1 MSEFKFSLDALSPG
15 AVREVFT
22 IKAPPGMTFDQA
34 KAIFDKQASTG
45 SLTGLKVGDALSSA
59 TQAAQGLSSAAAS
72 LSQAA
77 SGIGGTAAGA
87 LQGALKNIPGGIA
100 GAASGI
106 ANRLTGSLGAPGIL
120 QAASALPSSIAGAV
134 NSGISVAKQT
144 LSGIQGAAVGA
155 LAPTAPIGI
164 PDFAKQ
170 VPALGAISNLS
181 VSEVT
186 ASLAS
191 ASRSIGQVTN
201 QISNSVGV
209 GKFGFDGSQ
218 LEAAGVLKPG
228 TVSQFLS
235 SGTNTLS
242 SVLKSPTVFTGKA
255 GIASIKDLL
264 GSLPKQETIQQELM
278 SNGLTGLKA
287 LGVPTDKLNAG
298 ALAGTALNA
307 AKSIT
312 NTMDWAQGKALPTD
326 VKTALN
332 DTARNA
338 NFAVDFSGSKVD
350 DAMKQLAPGE
360 PAFDTVNRATLNA
373 AASRVTGNPKIPSV
387 DYNNSPKV
395 DIIKFGEAVNAETR
409 KYPGFLTLGTQINKA
424 ANDNNIPSIIEK
436 LEQLI
441 GDLNASDGALL
452 SLLREAKLIKTQL
465 GITPPQLAEI
475 ERTRANLAK
484 AIAIFEKAVQGYRDI
499 LAQLST

>member
-1 MSEFKFSLDALSPG
+1 MSEFKFSLDA
-15 AVREVFT
+15 AKEVFT
-22 IKAPPGMTFDQA
+22 VKAPPGMTFDQA

-72 LSQAA
+72 LSQTA
-77 SGIGGTAAGA
+77 SGIGGTVSGA
-87 LQGALKNIPGGIA
+87 LQGALKNIPSGAIGRTIGDAVTGA
-100 GAASGI
+100 GSG
-106 ANRLTGSLGAPGIL
+106 ANGIL

-144 LSGIQGAAVGA
+144 LGGIQSAAAGA
-155 LAPTAPIGI
+155 LAPTAAIGI

-170 VPALGAISNLS
+170 VPALGGISNLS

-191 ASRSIGQVTN
+191 ASRSIGQVAN
-201 QISNSVGV
+201 QVSNSIGV

-235 SGTNTLS
+235 SGTNTLT

-255 GIASIKDLL
+255 GITSLKDLL

-278 SNGLTGLKA
+278 SNGLTGVQA
-287 LGVPTDKLNAG
+287 LGIPTDKLSVG

-307 AKSIT
+307 AKSIP
-312 NTMDWAQGKALPTD
+312 NTMDWAQGKALASD

-332 DTARNA
+332 ETARNA
-338 NFAVDFSGSKVD
+338 SFAVDFAETKVD

-360 PAFDTVNRATLNA
+360 PVFDTVNRVTLNA
-373 AASRVTGNPKIPSV
+373 AAIRVIGNPKIPPV
-387 DYNNSPKV
+387 EYNNTPPTVTTSELVTEFGIIV
-395 DIIKFGEAVNAETR
+395 DQANAIL
-409 KYPGFLTLGTQINKA
+409 GLAMDTLNKSDAKRARLSSYSKDIADLELYIN
-424 ANDNNIPSIIEK
+424 DI
-436 LEQLI
+436 
-441 GDLNASDGALL
+441 NAIDGRLQG
-452 SLLREAKLIKTQL
+452 LLRQ
-465 GITPPQLAEI
+465 
-475 ERTRANLAK
+475 ANLANDSGLVAK
-484 AIAIFEKAVQGYRDI
+484 IEKGQRRGAEAIKVIESSIDELRQFLV
-499 LAQLST
+499 

>member
-1 MSEFKFSLDALSPG
+1 MSEFKFSLDAAG
-15 AVREVFT
+15 EVFT
-22 IKAPPGMTFDQA
+22 VKAPPGMTFDQA

-45 SLTGLKVGDALSSA
+45 SLTGLKVGDALSAA
-59 TQAAQGLSSAAAS
+59 TQATQGLSSAAAS

-77 SGIGGTAAGA
+77 SGIGGTVSGA

-106 ANRLTGSLGAPGIL
+106 ANRLTGGLGAPGIL

-144 LSGIQGAAVGA
+144 LSGIQSAAAGA
-155 LAPTAPIGI
+155 LAPTAAIGI

-170 VPALGAISNLS
+170 IPALGAISNLS

-186 ASLAS
+186 ASLAT
-191 ASRSIGQVTN
+191 ASRSIGQVAS
-201 QISNSVGV
+201 QVSNSIGV

-235 SGTNTLS
+235 SGTNTLT

-255 GIASIKDLL
+255 GITSLKDLL

-278 SNGLTGLKA
+278 SNGLTGVQA
-287 LGVPTDKLNAG
+287 LGIPTDKLSVG

-307 AKSIT
+307 AKSIP
-312 NTMDWAQGKALPTD
+312 NTMDWAQGKALASD

-332 DTARNA
+332 ETARNA
-338 NFAVDFSGSKVD
+338 SFAVDFAETKVD
-350 DAMKQLAPGE
+350 DAMKQLALGE
-360 PAFDTVNRATLNA
+360 PVFDTVNRVTLNA
-373 AASRVTGNPKIPSV
+373 AAIRVIGNPKIPPVEYNNTPPKVTTSELGIEFGIAVEQTNAILDQSV
-387 DYNNSPKV
+387 ITLSKSDAKRARLNSYGKDIADLESYINDYNAV
-395 DIIKFGEAVNAETR
+395 DGRLQGLLRQAK
-409 KYPGFLTLGTQINKA
+409 L
-424 ANDNNIPSIIEK
+424 ANDSALVAKIEK
-436 LEQLI
+436 EQRRI
-441 GDLNASDGALL
+441 AESIKVTESAIDV
-452 SLLREAKLIKTQL
+452 LRQ
-465 GITPPQLAEI
+465 
-475 ERTRANLAK
+475 NLA
-484 AIAIFEKAVQGYRDI
+484 
-499 LAQLST
+499 

>member
-1 MSEFKFSLDALSPG
+1 MSEFKFSLDAAG
-15 AVREVFT
+15 EVFT
-22 IKAPPGMTFDQA
+22 VKAPPGMTFDQA

-45 SLTGLKVGDALSSA
+45 SLTGLKVGDALSA
-59 TQAAQGLSSAAAS
+59 VTQATQGLSSAAAS

-77 SGIGGTAAGA
+77 SGIGGTVPGA
-87 LQGALKNIPGGIA
+87 LQGALKNIPGGVA

-106 ANRLTGSLGAPGIL
+106 ANRLTGGLGAPGIL

-144 LSGIQGAAVGA
+144 LGSIQSAAAGA
-155 LAPTAPIGI
+155 LAPTAAIGI

-170 VPALGAISNLS
+170 VPALGGISNLS

-191 ASRSIGQVTN
+191 ASRSIGQVAN
-201 QISNSVGV
+201 QVSNSIGV

-235 SGTNTLS
+235 SGTNTLT

-255 GIASIKDLL
+255 GITSLKDLL

-278 SNGLTGLKA
+278 SNGLTGVQA
-287 LGVPTDKLNAG
+287 LGIPTDKLSVG

-307 AKSIT
+307 AKSIP
-312 NTMDWAQGKALPTD
+312 NTMDWAQGKALASD

-332 DTARNA
+332 ETARNA
-338 NFAVDFSGSKVD
+338 SFAVDFAETKVD
-350 DAMKQLAPGE
+350 DAMKQLALGE
-360 PAFDTVNRATLNA
+360 PVFDTVNRVTLNA
-373 AASRVTGNPKIPSV
+373 AAIRVIGNPKIPPVEYNNTPPKVTTSELGIEFGIAVEQTNAILDQSV
-387 DYNNSPKV
+387 ITLSKSDAKRARLNSYGKDIADLESYINDYNAV
-395 DIIKFGEAVNAETR
+395 DGRLQGLLRQAK
-409 KYPGFLTLGTQINKA
+409 L
-424 ANDNNIPSIIEK
+424 ANDSALVAKIEK
-436 LEQLI
+436 NNDELQ
-441 GDLNASDGALL
+441 NQS
-452 SLLREAKLIKTQL
+452 K
-465 GITPPQLAEI
+465 
-475 ERTRANLAK
+475 
-484 AIAIFEKAVQGYRDI
+484 
-499 LAQLST
+499 

>member
-1 MSEFKFSLDALSPG
+1 MSEFKFSLDAAG
-15 AVREVFT
+15 EVFT
-22 IKAPPGMTFDQA
+22 VKAPPGMTFDQA

-45 SLTGLKVGDALSSA
+45 SLTGLKVGDALSA
-59 TQAAQGLSSAAAS
+59 VTQATQGLSSAAAS

-77 SGIGGTAAGA
+77 SGIGGTVSGV
-87 LQGALKNIPGGIA
+87 LQGALKNIPGGVA

-106 ANRLTGSLGAPGIL
+106 ANRLTGGLGAPGIL

-144 LSGIQGAAVGA
+144 LGSIQSAAAGA
-155 LAPTAPIGI
+155 LAPTAAIGI

-170 VPALGAISNLS
+170 VPALGGISNLS

-191 ASRSIGQVTN
+191 ASRSIGQVAN
-201 QISNSVGV
+201 QVSNSIGV

-235 SGTNTLS
+235 SGTNTLT

-255 GIASIKDLL
+255 GITSLKDLL

-278 SNGLTGLKA
+278 SNGLTGVQA
-287 LGVPTDKLNAG
+287 LGIPTDKLSVG

-307 AKSIT
+307 AKSIP
-312 NTMDWAQGKALPTD
+312 NTMDWAQGKALASD

-332 DTARNA
+332 ETARNA
-338 NFAVDFSGSKVD
+338 SFAVDFAETKVD
-350 DAMKQLAPGE
+350 DAMKQLALGE
-360 PAFDTVNRATLNA
+360 PVFDTVNRVTLNA
-373 AASRVTGNPKIPSV
+373 AAIRVIGNPKIPPVEYNNTPPKVTTSELGIEFGIAVEQTNAILDQSV
-387 DYNNSPKV
+387 ITLSKSDAKRARLNSYGKDIADLESYINDYNAV
-395 DIIKFGEAVNAETR
+395 DGRLQGLLRQAK
-409 KYPGFLTLGTQINKA
+409 L
-424 ANDNNIPSIIEK
+424 ANDSALVAKIEK
-436 LEQLI
+436 EQRRI
-441 GDLNASDGALL
+441 AESIKVTESAIDV
-452 SLLREAKLIKTQL
+452 LRQ
-465 GITPPQLAEI
+465 
-475 ERTRANLAK
+475 NLA
-484 AIAIFEKAVQGYRDI
+484 
-499 LAQLST
+499 

>member
-1 MSEFKFSLDALSPG
+1 MSEFKFSLDAAG
-15 AVREVFT
+15 EVFT
-22 IKAPPGMTFDQA
+22 VKAPPGMTFDQA

-45 SLTGLKVGDALSSA
+45 SLTGLKVGDALSAA
-59 TQAAQGLSSAAAS
+59 TQATQGLSSAAAS

-77 SGIGGTAAGA
+77 SGIGGTVSGA

-106 ANRLTGSLGAPGIL
+106 ANRLTGGLGAPGIL

-144 LSGIQGAAVGA
+144 LGGIQSAAAGA
-155 LAPTAPIGI
+155 LAPTAAIGI

-170 VPALGAISNLS
+170 IPALGAISNLS

-186 ASLAS
+186 ASLAT
-191 ASRSIGQVTN
+191 ASRSIGQVAS
-201 QISNSVGV
+201 QVSNSIGV

-235 SGTNTLS
+235 SGTNTLT

-255 GIASIKDLL
+255 GITSLKDLL

-278 SNGLTGLKA
+278 SNGLTGVQA
-287 LGVPTDKLNAG
+287 LGIPTDKLSVG

-307 AKSIT
+307 AKSIP
-312 NTMDWAQGKALPTD
+312 NTMDWAQGKALASD

-332 DTARNA
+332 ETARNA
-338 NFAVDFSGSKVD
+338 SFAVDFAETKVD
-350 DAMKQLAPGE
+350 DAMKQLALGE
-360 PAFDTVNRATLNA
+360 PVFDTVNRVTLNA
-373 AASRVTGNPKIPSV
+373 AAIRVIGNPKIPPV
-387 DYNNSPKV
+387 DYNNTPPKV
-395 DIIKFGEAVNAETR
+395 TTSELGIEFGIAAEQTNTILDQASVTMSKSDAKRARLNSYGKDIADLESYINDFNAVDGRLQGLLRQA
-409 KYPGFLTLGTQINKA
+409 KL
-424 ANDNNIPSIIEK
+424 ANDSALVAKIEK
-436 LEQLI
+436 EQRRIAEAIKLTESAI
-441 GDLNASDGALL
+441 EV
-452 SLLREAKLIKTQL
+452 LRQ
-465 GITPPQLAEI
+465 
-475 ERTRANLAK
+475 NLA
-484 AIAIFEKAVQGYRDI
+484 
-499 LAQLST
+499 

>member
-1 MSEFKFSLDALSPG
+1 MSEFKFSLDALSSG
-15 AVREVFT
+15 AVGEVFT

-59 TQAAQGLSSAAAS
+59 TQATQGLSAAAAS

-87 LQGALKNIPGGIA
+87 LQGALKNIPGSAIGRTI
-100 GAASGI
+100 GDVITGTGLDAS
-106 ANRLTGSLGAPGIL
+106 GIL

-144 LSGIQGAAVGA
+144 LGSIQNAAAGA
-155 LAPTAPIGI
+155 LAPTAAIGI

-170 VPALGAISNLS
+170 MPALGAISNLS
-181 VSEVT
+181 VSDVT

-191 ASRSIGQVTN
+191 ASRSIGQVAN
-201 QISNSVGV
+201 QVSNSIGV

-218 LEAAGVLKPG
+218 LEAAGVIKPG

-235 SGTNTLS
+235 SGANTLT

-255 GIASIKDLL
+255 GITSLKDLL

-278 SNGLTGLKA
+278 SNGLAGVQA
-287 LGVPTDKLNAG
+287 LGIPTDKLSIG

-312 NTMDWAQGKALPTD
+312 NTMDWAQGKALASD

-332 DTARNA
+332 ETARNA
-338 NFAVDFSGSKVD
+338 SFAVDFAETKVD
-350 DAMKQLAPGE
+350 DAMKQLVPGE
-360 PAFDTVNRATLNA
+360 PVFDTVNRVTLNA
-373 AASRVTGNPKIPSV
+373 AAIRVIGNPKIPPVEYNNTPPKITTSELGIEFGIAV
-387 DYNNSPKV
+387 EQTNAILDQSTITLSKSDAKRARLNSYGKDIADLESYINDYNAV
-395 DIIKFGEAVNAETR
+395 DGRLQGLLRQAK
-409 KYPGFLTLGTQINKA
+409 L
-424 ANDNNIPSIIEK
+424 ANDSALVAKIEK
-436 LEQLI
+436 EQRRI
-441 GDLNASDGALL
+441 AEAIKVTESAIDV
-452 SLLREAKLIKTQL
+452 LRQ
-465 GITPPQLAEI
+465 
-475 ERTRANLAK
+475 NLA
-484 AIAIFEKAVQGYRDI
+484 
-499 LAQLST
+499 

>member
-1 MSEFKFSLDALSPG
+1 MSEFKFSLDAAG
-15 AVREVFT
+15 EVFT
-22 IKAPPGMTFDQA
+22 VKAPPGMTFDQA

-45 SLTGLKVGDALSSA
+45 SLTGLKVGEALSAA
-59 TQAAQGLSSAAAS
+59 TQATQGLSSAAAS

-77 SGIGGTAAGA
+77 SGIGGTVSGA

-106 ANRLTGSLGAPGIL
+106 ANRLTGGLGAPGIL

-144 LSGIQGAAVGA
+144 LGGIQSAAAGA
-155 LAPTAPIGI
+155 LAPTAAIGI

-170 VPALGAISNLS
+170 IPALGAISNLS

-186 ASLAS
+186 ASLAT
-191 ASRSIGQVTN
+191 ASRSIGQVAN
-201 QISNSVGV
+201 QVSNSIGV

-235 SGTNTLS
+235 SGTNTLT

-255 GIASIKDLL
+255 GITSLKDLL

-278 SNGLTGLKA
+278 SNGLTGVQA
-287 LGVPTDKLNAG
+287 LGIPTDKLSVG

-307 AKSIT
+307 AKSIP
-312 NTMDWAQGKALPTD
+312 NTMDWAQGKALASD

-332 DTARNA
+332 ETARNA
-338 NFAVDFSGSKVD
+338 SFAVDFAETKVD
-350 DAMKQLAPGE
+350 DAMKQLALGE
-360 PAFDTVNRATLNA
+360 PVFDTVNRVTLNA
-373 AASRVTGNPKIPSV
+373 AAIRVIGNPKIPPVEYNNTPPKVTTSELGIEFGIAVEQTNAILDQSV
-387 DYNNSPKV
+387 ITLSKSDAKRARLNSYGKDIADLESYINDYNAV
-395 DIIKFGEAVNAETR
+395 DGRLQGLLRQAK
-409 KYPGFLTLGTQINKA
+409 L
-424 ANDNNIPSIIEK
+424 ANDSALVAKIEK
-436 LEQLI
+436 EQRRI
-441 GDLNASDGALL
+441 AESIKVTESAIDV
-452 SLLREAKLIKTQL
+452 LRQ
-465 GITPPQLAEI
+465 
-475 ERTRANLAK
+475 NLA
-484 AIAIFEKAVQGYRDI
+484 
-499 LAQLST
+499 

>member
-1 MSEFKFSLDALSPG
+1 MSEFKFSLDALSSG
-15 AVREVFT
+15 AVGEVFT

-59 TQAAQGLSSAAAS
+59 TQAAQGLSAAAAS

-77 SGIGGTAAGA
+77 SGIGGTVSGA
-87 LQGALKNIPGGIA
+87 LQGALKNIPGSAIGRTIGDVITGA
-100 GAASGI
+100 GGRDAG
-106 ANRLTGSLGAPGIL
+106 GIL

-144 LSGIQGAAVGA
+144 LGSIQSAAAGA
-155 LAPTAPIGI
+155 LAPTAAIGI

-170 VPALGAISNLS
+170 MPALGAISNLS
-181 VSEVT
+181 VSDVT

-191 ASRSIGQVTN
+191 ASRSIGQVAN
-201 QISNSVGV
+201 QVSNSIGV

-218 LEAAGVLKPG
+218 LEAAGVIKPG

-235 SGTNTLS
+235 SGTNTLT

-255 GIASIKDLL
+255 GITSLKDLL

-278 SNGLTGLKA
+278 SNGLTGVQA
-287 LGVPTDKLNAG
+287 LGIPTDKLSIG

-312 NTMDWAQGKALPTD
+312 NTMDWAQGKALASD

-332 DTARNA
+332 ETARNA
-338 NFAVDFSGSKVD
+338 SFAVDFAETKVD
-350 DAMKQLAPGE
+350 DAMKQLVPGE
-360 PAFDTVNRATLNA
+360 PVFDTVNRVTLNA
-373 AASRVTGNPKIPSV
+373 AAIRVIGNPKIPPVEYNNTPPKITTSELGIEFGIAV
-387 DYNNSPKV
+387 EQTNAILDQSTITLSKSDAKRARLNSYGKDIADLESYINDYNAV
-395 DIIKFGEAVNAETR
+395 DGRLQGLLRQAK
-409 KYPGFLTLGTQINKA
+409 L
-424 ANDNNIPSIIEK
+424 ANDSALVAKIEK
-436 LEQLI
+436 EQRRI
-441 GDLNASDGALL
+441 AEAIKVTESAIDV
-452 SLLREAKLIKTQL
+452 LRQ
-465 GITPPQLAEI
+465 
-475 ERTRANLAK
+475 NLA
-484 AIAIFEKAVQGYRDI
+484 
-499 LAQLST
+499 

>member
-1 MSEFKFSLDALSPG
+1 MSEFKFSLDAAG
-15 AVREVFT
+15 EEFT
-22 IKAPPGMTFDQA
+22 VKAPPGMTFDQA

-45 SLTGLKVGDALSSA
+45 SLTGLKVGDALSAA
-59 TQAAQGLSSAAAS
+59 TQATQGLSSAAAS

-77 SGIGGTAAGA
+77 SGIGGTVSGA

-106 ANRLTGSLGAPGIL
+106 ANRLTGGLGAPGIL

-144 LSGIQGAAVGA
+144 LGGIQSAAAGA
-155 LAPTAPIGI
+155 LAPTAAIGI

-170 VPALGAISNLS
+170 IPALGAISNLS

-191 ASRSIGQVTN
+191 ASRSIGQVAS
-201 QISNSVGV
+201 QVSNSIGV

-235 SGTNTLS
+235 SGTNTLT

-255 GIASIKDLL
+255 GITSLKDLL

-278 SNGLTGLKA
+278 SNGLTGVQA
-287 LGVPTDKLNAG
+287 LGIPTDKLSVG

-307 AKSIT
+307 AKSIP
-312 NTMDWAQGKALPTD
+312 NTMDWAQGKALASD

-332 DTARNA
+332 ETARNA
-338 NFAVDFSGSKVD
+338 SFAVDFAETKVD
-350 DAMKQLAPGE
+350 DAMKQLALGE
-360 PAFDTVNRATLNA
+360 PVFDTVNRVTLNA
-373 AASRVTGNPKIPSV
+373 AAIRVIGNPKIPPV
-387 DYNNSPKV
+387 EYNNTPPKV
-395 DIIKFGEAVNAETR
+395 TTSELGIEFGIAVEQTNAILDQSVITLSKSDAKRARLNSYGKDIADLESYINDFNAVDGRLQGLLRQA
-409 KYPGFLTLGTQINKA
+409 KL
-424 ANDNNIPSIIEK
+424 ANDSALVAKIEK
-436 LEQLI
+436 EQRRIAEAIKLTESAI
-441 GDLNASDGALL
+441 EV
-452 SLLREAKLIKTQL
+452 LRQ
-465 GITPPQLAEI
+465 
-475 ERTRANLAK
+475 NLA
-484 AIAIFEKAVQGYRDI
+484 
-499 LAQLST
+499 

>member
-1 MSEFKFSLDALSPG
+1 MSEFKFSLDA
-15 AVREVFT
+15 AKEVFT
-22 IKAPPGMTFDQA
+22 VKAPPGMTFDQA

-45 SLTGLKVGDALSSA
+45 SLTGLKIGDALSSA

-87 LQGALKNIPGGIA
+87 LQGALKNIPGGVA

-106 ANRLTGSLGAPGIL
+106 VNRLTGGAGGAAGIL

-144 LSGIQGAAVGA
+144 LGGIQSAAAGA
-155 LAPTAPIGI
+155 LAPTAAIGI

-181 VSEVT
+181 VSQVT
-186 ASLAS
+186 ASLAT
-191 ASRSIGQVTN
+191 ASRSIGQVAS
-201 QISNSVGV
+201 QVSNSIGV

-235 SGTNTLS
+235 SGANTLT

-255 GIASIKDLL
+255 GITSLKDLL

-278 SNGLTGLKA
+278 SNGLTGVQA
-287 LGVPTDKLNAG
+287 LGIPTDKLSVG

-307 AKSIT
+307 AKSIP
-312 NTMDWAQGKALPTD
+312 NTMDWAQGKALASD

-332 DTARNA
+332 ETARNA
-338 NFAVDFSGSKVD
+338 SFAVDFAETKVD

-360 PAFDTVNRATLNA
+360 PVFDTVNRVTLNA
-373 AASRVTGNPKIPSV
+373 AAIRVIGNPKIPPV
-387 DYNNSPKV
+387 EYNNTPPTVTTSELGIEFGIAAEQTNTILDQASVTMSKSDAKRARLNSYGKDIADLESYINDFNAV
-395 DIIKFGEAVNAETR
+395 DGRLQGLLRQAK
-409 KYPGFLTLGTQINKA
+409 L
-424 ANDNNIPSIIEK
+424 ANDSALVAKIEK
-436 LEQLI
+436 EQRRIAEAIKLTESAI
-441 GDLNASDGALL
+441 EV
-452 SLLREAKLIKTQL
+452 LRQ
-465 GITPPQLAEI
+465 
-475 ERTRANLAK
+475 NLA
-484 AIAIFEKAVQGYRDI
+484 
-499 LAQLST
+499 

>member
-1 MSEFKFSLDALSPG
+1 MSEFKFSLDAAG
-15 AVREVFT
+15 EVFT
-22 IKAPPGMTFDQA
+22 VKAPPGMTFDQA

-45 SLTGLKVGDALSSA
+45 SLTGLKVGDALSAA
-59 TQAAQGLSSAAAS
+59 TQATQGLSSAAAS

-77 SGIGGTAAGA
+77 SGIGGTVSGA

-106 ANRLTGSLGAPGIL
+106 ANRLTGGLGAPGIL

-144 LSGIQGAAVGA
+144 LGGIQSAAAGA
-155 LAPTAPIGI
+155 LAPTAAIGI

-170 VPALGAISNLS
+170 IPALGAISNLS

-186 ASLAS
+186 ASLAT
-191 ASRSIGQVTN
+191 ASRSIGQVAS
-201 QISNSVGV
+201 QVSNSIGV

-235 SGTNTLS
+235 SGTNTLT

-255 GIASIKDLL
+255 GITSLKDLL

-278 SNGLTGLKA
+278 SNGLTGVQA
-287 LGVPTDKLNAG
+287 LGIPTDKLSVG

-307 AKSIT
+307 AKSIP
-312 NTMDWAQGKALPTD
+312 NTMDWAQGKALASD

-332 DTARNA
+332 ETARNA
-338 NFAVDFSGSKVD
+338 SFAVDFAETKVD
-350 DAMKQLAPGE
+350 DAMKQLALGE
-360 PAFDTVNRATLNA
+360 PVFDTVNRVTLNA
-373 AASRVTGNPKIPSV
+373 AAIRVIGNPKIPPVEYNNTPPKVTTSELGIEFGIAVEQTNAILDQSV
-387 DYNNSPKV
+387 ITLSKSDAKRARLNSYGKDIADLESYINDYNAV
-395 DIIKFGEAVNAETR
+395 DGRLQGLLRQAK
-409 KYPGFLTLGTQINKA
+409 L
-424 ANDNNIPSIIEK
+424 ANDSALVAKIEK
-436 LEQLI
+436 EQRRI
-441 GDLNASDGALL
+441 AESIKVTESAIDV
-452 SLLREAKLIKTQL
+452 LRQ
-465 GITPPQLAEI
+465 
-475 ERTRANLAK
+475 NLA
-484 AIAIFEKAVQGYRDI
+484 
-499 LAQLST
+499 

>member
-1 MSEFKFSLDALSPG
+1 MSEFKFSLDA
-15 AVREVFT
+15 AKEVFT
-22 IKAPPGMTFDQA
+22 VKAPPGMTFDQA

-45 SLTGLKVGDALSSA
+45 RLTGLKIGDALSSA

-72 LSQAA
+72 
-77 SGIGGTAAGA
+77 
-87 LQGALKNIPGGIA
+87 ALKNIPGGVA

-106 ANRLTGSLGAPGIL
+106 VNRLTGGAGGAAGIL

-144 LSGIQGAAVGA
+144 LGGIQSAAAGA
-155 LAPTAPIGI
+155 LAPTAAIGI

-181 VSEVT
+181 VSQVT
-186 ASLAS
+186 ASLAT
-191 ASRSIGQVTN
+191 ASRSIGQVAS
-201 QISNSVGV
+201 QVSNSIGV

-235 SGTNTLS
+235 SGANTLT

-255 GIASIKDLL
+255 GITSLKDLL

-278 SNGLTGLKA
+278 SNGLTGVQA
-287 LGVPTDKLNAG
+287 LGIPTDKLSVG

-307 AKSIT
+307 AKSIP
-312 NTMDWAQGKALPTD
+312 NTMDWAQGKALASD

-332 DTARNA
+332 ETARNA
-338 NFAVDFSGSKVD
+338 SFAVDFAETKVD

-360 PAFDTVNRATLNA
+360 PVFDTVNRVTLNA
-373 AASRVTGNPKIPSV
+373 AAIRVIGNPKIPPV
-387 DYNNSPKV
+387 EYNNTPPTVTTSELGIEFGIAAEQTNTILDQASVTMSKSDAKRARLNSYGKDIADLESYINDFNAV
-395 DIIKFGEAVNAETR
+395 DGRLQGLLRQAK
-409 KYPGFLTLGTQINKA
+409 L
-424 ANDNNIPSIIEK
+424 ANDSALVAKIEK
-436 LEQLI
+436 EQRRIAEAIKLTESAI
-441 GDLNASDGALL
+441 EV
-452 SLLREAKLIKTQL
+452 LRQ
-465 GITPPQLAEI
+465 
-475 ERTRANLAK
+475 NLA
-484 AIAIFEKAVQGYRDI
+484 
-499 LAQLST
+499 

>member
-1 MSEFKFSLDALSPG
+1 MSEFKFSLDA
-15 AVREVFT
+15 AKEVFT
-22 IKAPPGMTFDQA
+22 VKAPPGMTFDQA

-72 LSQAA
+72 LSQTA
-77 SGIGGTAAGA
+77 SGIGGTVSGA
-87 LQGALKNIPGGIA
+87 LQGALKNIPGGAIGRTIGDAVTGA
-100 GAASGI
+100 GSG
-106 ANRLTGSLGAPGIL
+106 ANGIL

-144 LSGIQGAAVGA
+144 LGSIQSAAAGA
-155 LAPTAPIGI
+155 LAPTAAIGI

-170 VPALGAISNLS
+170 VPALGGISNLS
-181 VSEVT
+181 VSQVT

-191 ASRSIGQVTN
+191 ASRSIGQVAS
-201 QISNSVGV
+201 QVSNSIGV

-235 SGTNTLS
+235 SGTNTLT

-255 GIASIKDLL
+255 GITGLKDLL

-278 SNGLTGLKA
+278 SNGLTGVQA
-287 LGVPTDKLNAG
+287 LGIPTDKLSVG

-307 AKSIT
+307 AKSIP
-312 NTMDWAQGKALPTD
+312 NTMDWAQGKALASD

-332 DTARNA
+332 ETARNA
-338 NFAVDFSGSKVD
+338 SFAVDFAETKVD

-360 PAFDTVNRATLNA
+360 PVFDTVNRVTLNA
-373 AASRVTGNPKIPSV
+373 AAIRVIGNPKIPPV
-387 DYNNSPKV
+387 EYNNTPPTVTTSELGIEFGIAAEQTNTILDQASVTMSKSDAKRARLNSYGKDIADLESYINDFNAV
-395 DIIKFGEAVNAETR
+395 DGRLQGLLRQAK
-409 KYPGFLTLGTQINKA
+409 L
-424 ANDNNIPSIIEK
+424 ANDSALVAKIEK
-436 LEQLI
+436 EQRRIAEAIKLTESAI
-441 GDLNASDGALL
+441 EV
-452 SLLREAKLIKTQL
+452 LRQ
-465 GITPPQLAEI
+465 
-475 ERTRANLAK
+475 NL
-484 AIAIFEKAVQGYRDI
+484 V
-499 LAQLST
+499 

>member
-1 MSEFKFSLDALSPG
+1 MSEFKFSLDA
-15 AVREVFT
+15 AKEVFT
-22 IKAPPGMTFDQA
+22 VKAPPGMTFDQA

-45 SLTGLKVGDALSSA
+45 SLTGLKVGDALSAA
-59 TQAAQGLSSAAAS
+59 TQATQGLSSAAAS

-77 SGIGGTAAGA
+77 SGIGGTVSGA

-106 ANRLTGSLGAPGIL
+106 ANRLTGGLGAPGIL

-144 LSGIQGAAVGA
+144 LGGIQSAAAGA
-155 LAPTAPIGI
+155 LAPTAAIGI

-170 VPALGAISNLS
+170 IPALGAISNLS

-186 ASLAS
+186 ASLAT
-191 ASRSIGQVTN
+191 ASRSIGQVAS
-201 QISNSVGV
+201 QVSNSIGV

-235 SGTNTLS
+235 SGTNTLT

-255 GIASIKDLL
+255 GITSLKDLL

-278 SNGLTGLKA
+278 SNGLTGVQA
-287 LGVPTDKLNAG
+287 LGIPTDKLSVG

-307 AKSIT
+307 AKSIP
-312 NTMDWAQGKALPTD
+312 NTMDWAQGKALASD

-332 DTARNA
+332 ETARNA
-338 NFAVDFSGSKVD
+338 SFAVDFAETKVD
-350 DAMKQLAPGE
+350 DAMKQLALGE
-360 PAFDTVNRATLNA
+360 PVFDTVNRVTLNA
-373 AASRVTGNPKIPSV
+373 AAIRVIGNPKIPPVEYNNTPPKVTTSELGIEFGIAVEQTNAILDQSV
-387 DYNNSPKV
+387 ITLSKSDAKRARLNSYGKDIADLESYINDYNAV
-395 DIIKFGEAVNAETR
+395 DGRLQGLLRQAK
-409 KYPGFLTLGTQINKA
+409 L
-424 ANDNNIPSIIEK
+424 ANDSALVAKIEK
-436 LEQLI
+436 EQRRI
-441 GDLNASDGALL
+441 AESIKVTESAIDV
-452 SLLREAKLIKTQL
+452 LRQ
-465 GITPPQLAEI
+465 
-475 ERTRANLAK
+475 NLA
-484 AIAIFEKAVQGYRDI
+484 
-499 LAQLST
+499 

>member
-1 MSEFKFSLDALSPG
+1 MSEFKFSLDALSSG
-15 AVREVFT
+15 AVGEVFT

-59 TQAAQGLSSAAAS
+59 TQATQGLSAAAAS

-87 LQGALKNIPGGIA
+87 LQGALKNIPGSAIGRTIGEA
-100 GAASGI
+100 V
-106 ANRLTGSLGAPGIL
+106 TGSGASGIL

-144 LSGIQGAAVGA
+144 LGGIQSAAAGA

-170 VPALGAISNLS
+170 MPALGSISNLS
-181 VSEVT
+181 VSDVT

-191 ASRSIGQVTN
+191 ASRSIGQVAN
-201 QISNSVGV
+201 QVSNSIGV

-218 LEAAGVLKPG
+218 LEAAGVIKPG

-235 SGTNTLS
+235 SGANTLT

-255 GIASIKDLL
+255 GITSLKDLL

-278 SNGLTGLKA
+278 SNGLAGVQA
-287 LGVPTDKLNAG
+287 LGIPTDKLSIG

-312 NTMDWAQGKALPTD
+312 NTMDWAQGKALASD

-332 DTARNA
+332 ETARNA
-338 NFAVDFSGSKVD
+338 SFAVDFAETKVD
-350 DAMKQLAPGE
+350 DAMKQLVPGE
-360 PAFDTVNRATLNA
+360 PVFDTVNRVTLNA
-373 AASRVTGNPKIPSV
+373 AAIRVIGNPKIPPVEYNNTPPKITTSELGIEFGIAV
-387 DYNNSPKV
+387 EQTNAILDQSTITLSKSDAKRARLNSYGKDIADLESYINDYNAV
-395 DIIKFGEAVNAETR
+395 DGRLQGLLRQAK
-409 KYPGFLTLGTQINKA
+409 L
-424 ANDNNIPSIIEK
+424 ANDSALVAKIEK
-436 LEQLI
+436 EQRRI
-441 GDLNASDGALL
+441 AEAIKVTESAIDV
-452 SLLREAKLIKTQL
+452 LRQ
-465 GITPPQLAEI
+465 
-475 ERTRANLAK
+475 NLA
-484 AIAIFEKAVQGYRDI
+484 
-499 LAQLST
+499 

>member
-1 MSEFKFSLDALSPG
+1 MSEFKFSLDA
-15 AVREVFT
+15 AKEVFT
-22 IKAPPGMTFDQA
+22 VKAPPGMTFDQA

-45 SLTGLKVGDALSSA
+45 SLTGLKIGDALSSA

-87 LQGALKNIPGGIA
+87 LQGALKNIPGGVA

-106 ANRLTGSLGAPGIL
+106 VNRLTGGAGGAAGIL

-144 LSGIQGAAVGA
+144 LGSIQSAAAGA
-155 LAPTAPIGI
+155 LAPTAAIGI

-170 VPALGAISNLS
+170 MPALGAISNLS
-181 VSEVT
+181 VSDVT

-191 ASRSIGQVTN
+191 ASRSIGQVAN
-201 QISNSVGV
+201 QVSNSIGV

-218 LEAAGVLKPG
+218 LEAAGVIKPG

-235 SGTNTLS
+235 SGANTLT

-255 GIASIKDLL
+255 GITSLKDLL

-278 SNGLTGLKA
+278 SNGLAGVQA
-287 LGVPTDKLNAG
+287 LGIPTDKLSIG

-312 NTMDWAQGKALPTD
+312 NTMDWAQGKVLPTD

-332 DTARNA
+332 ETARNA
-338 NFAVDFSGSKVD
+338 SFAVDFAETKVD
-350 DAMKQLAPGE
+350 DAMKQLVPGE
-360 PAFDTVNRATLNA
+360 PVFDTVNRVTLNA
-373 AASRVTGNPKIPSV
+373 AAIRVIGNPKIPPV
-387 DYNNSPKV
+387 VYNNTPPKV
-395 DIIKFGEAVNAETR
+395 TTSELGIEFGIAAEQTNTILDQASVTMSKSDAKRARLNSYGKDIADLESYINDFNAVDGRLQGLLRQA
-409 KYPGFLTLGTQINKA
+409 KL
-424 ANDNNIPSIIEK
+424 ANDSALVAKIEK
-436 LEQLI
+436 EQRRIAEAIKLTESAI
-441 GDLNASDGALL
+441 EV
-452 SLLREAKLIKTQL
+452 LRQ
-465 GITPPQLAEI
+465 
-475 ERTRANLAK
+475 NLA
-484 AIAIFEKAVQGYRDI
+484 
-499 LAQLST
+499 

>member
-1 MSEFKFSLDALSPG
+1 MSEFKFSLDALSSKTIG
-15 AVREVFT
+15 EVFT
-22 IKAPPGMTFDQA
+22 VKAPPGMTFDQA

-77 SGIGGTAAGA
+77 SGIGGTVSGA
-87 LQGALKNIPGGIA
+87 LQGALKNIPGGID

-106 ANRLTGSLGAPGIL
+106 ANRLTGGLGAPGIL

-144 LSGIQGAAVGA
+144 LGGIQSAAAGA
-155 LAPTAPIGI
+155 LAPTAAIGI

-181 VSEVT
+181 VSQVT

-191 ASRSIGQVTN
+191 ASRSIGQVAS
-201 QISNSVGV
+201 QVSNSIGV

-235 SGTNTLS
+235 SGTNTLT

-255 GIASIKDLL
+255 GITSLKDLL

-278 SNGLTGLKA
+278 SNGLTGVKA
-287 LGVPTDKLNAG
+287 LGIPTDKLSAG

-332 DTARNA
+332 ETARNA
-338 NFAVDFSGSKVD
+338 SFAVDFSATKVD

-360 PAFDTVNRATLNA
+360 PVFDTVNRITLNA
-373 AASRVTGNPKIPSV
+373 AAVRVTGNPKIPPV
-387 DYNNSPKV
+387 DYNNTPPKV
-395 DIIKFGEAVNAETR
+395 TTSELGIEFGIAVEQTNAILDQAVITLSKSDAKRARLNSYGKDIADLESYINDYNAVDGRLQGLLRQA
-409 KYPGFLTLGTQINKA
+409 KL
-424 ANDNNIPSIIEK
+424 ANDSALVAKIEK
-436 LEQLI
+436 EQRRI
-441 GDLNASDGALL
+441 AESIKVTESAIEV
-452 SLLREAKLIKTQL
+452 LRQYL
-465 GITPPQLAEI
+465 
-475 ERTRANLAK
+475 
-484 AIAIFEKAVQGYRDI
+484 V
-499 LAQLST
+499 

>member
-1 MSEFKFSLDALSPG
+1 MSEFKFSLDAAG
-15 AVREVFT
+15 EVFT
-22 IKAPPGMTFDQA
+22 VKAPPGMTFDQA

-45 SLTGLKVGDALSSA
+45 SLTGLKVGDALSAA
-59 TQAAQGLSSAAAS
+59 TQATQGLSSAAAS

-77 SGIGGTAAGA
+77 SGIGGTVSGA

-106 ANRLTGSLGAPGIL
+106 ANRLTGGLGAPGIL

-144 LSGIQGAAVGA
+144 LGGIQSAAAGA
-155 LAPTAPIGI
+155 LAPTAAIGI

-170 VPALGAISNLS
+170 IPALGAISNLS

-186 ASLAS
+186 ASLAT
-191 ASRSIGQVTN
+191 ASRSIGQVAS
-201 QISNSVGV
+201 QVSNSIGV

-235 SGTNTLS
+235 SGTNTLT

-255 GIASIKDLL
+255 GITSLKDLL

-278 SNGLTGLKA
+278 SNGLAGVQA
-287 LGVPTDKLNAG
+287 LGIPTDKLSVG

-307 AKSIT
+307 AKSIP
-312 NTMDWAQGKALPTD
+312 NTMDWAQGKALASD

-332 DTARNA
+332 ETARNA
-338 NFAVDFSGSKVD
+338 SFAVDFAETKVD
-350 DAMKQLAPGE
+350 DAMKQLALGE
-360 PAFDTVNRATLNA
+360 PVFDTVNRVTLNA
-373 AASRVTGNPKIPSV
+373 AAIRVIGNPKIPPVEYNNTPPKVTTSELGIEFGIAVEQTNAILDQSV
-387 DYNNSPKV
+387 ITLSKSDAKRARLNSYGKDIADLESYINDYNAV
-395 DIIKFGEAVNAETR
+395 DGRLQGLLRQAK
-409 KYPGFLTLGTQINKA
+409 L
-424 ANDNNIPSIIEK
+424 ANDSALVAKIEK
-436 LEQLI
+436 EQRRI
-441 GDLNASDGALL
+441 AESIKVTESAIDV
-452 SLLREAKLIKTQL
+452 LRQ
-465 GITPPQLAEI
+465 
-475 ERTRANLAK
+475 NLA
-484 AIAIFEKAVQGYRDI
+484 
-499 LAQLST
+499 

>member
-45 SLTGLKVGDALSSA
+45 SLTGLKVGDALSAA
-59 TQAAQGLSSAAAS
+59 TQATQGLSSAAAS

-77 SGIGGTAAGA
+77 SGIGGTVSGA
-87 LQGALKNIPGGIA
+87 LQGALKNIPGGVA

-106 ANRLTGSLGAPGIL
+106 ANRLTGGLGAPGIL

-144 LSGIQGAAVGA
+144 LGGIQSAAAGA

-170 VPALGAISNLS
+170 MPALGSISNLS
-181 VSEVT
+181 VSDVT

-191 ASRSIGQVTN
+191 ASRSIGQVAN
-201 QISNSVGV
+201 QVSNSIGV

-218 LEAAGVLKPG
+218 LEAAGVIKPG

-235 SGTNTLS
+235 SGANTLT

-255 GIASIKDLL
+255 GITSLKDLL

-278 SNGLTGLKA
+278 SNGLTAVKA
-287 LGVPTDKLNAG
+287 LGIPTDKLSIG

-312 NTMDWAQGKALPTD
+312 NTMDWAQGKALASD

-332 DTARNA
+332 ETARNA
-338 NFAVDFSGSKVD
+338 SFAVDFAETKVD
-350 DAMKQLAPGE
+350 DAMKQLVPGE
-360 PAFDTVNRATLNA
+360 PVFDTVNRVTLNA
-373 AASRVTGNPKIPSV
+373 AAIRVIGNPKIPPVEYNNTPPKITTSELGIEFGIAV
-387 DYNNSPKV
+387 EQTNAILDQSTITLSKSDAKRARLNSYGKDIADLESYINDYNAV
-395 DIIKFGEAVNAETR
+395 DGRLQGLLRQAK
-409 KYPGFLTLGTQINKA
+409 L
-424 ANDNNIPSIIEK
+424 ANDSALVAKIEK
-436 LEQLI
+436 EQRRI
-441 GDLNASDGALL
+441 AEAIKVTESAIDV
-452 SLLREAKLIKTQL
+452 LRQ
-465 GITPPQLAEI
+465 
-475 ERTRANLAK
+475 NLA
-484 AIAIFEKAVQGYRDI
+484 
-499 LAQLST
+499 

>member
-1 MSEFKFSLDALSPG
+1 MSEFKFSLDAAG
-15 AVREVFT
+15 EVFT
-22 IKAPPGMTFDQA
+22 VKAPPGMTFDQA

-45 SLTGLKVGDALSSA
+45 SLTGLKVGDALSAA
-59 TQAAQGLSSAAAS
+59 TQATQGLSSAAAS

-77 SGIGGTAAGA
+77 SGIGGTVSGA

-106 ANRLTGSLGAPGIL
+106 ANRLTGGLGAPGIL

-144 LSGIQGAAVGA
+144 LGGIQSAAAGA
-155 LAPTAPIGI
+155 LAPTAAIGI

-170 VPALGAISNLS
+170 IPALGAISNLS

-186 ASLAS
+186 ASLAT
-191 ASRSIGQVTN
+191 ASRSIGQVAN
-201 QISNSVGV
+201 QVSNSIGV

-235 SGTNTLS
+235 SGTNTLT

-255 GIASIKDLL
+255 GITSLKDLL

-278 SNGLTGLKA
+278 SNGLTGVQA
-287 LGVPTDKLNAG
+287 LGIPTDKLSVG

-307 AKSIT
+307 AKSIP
-312 NTMDWAQGKALPTD
+312 NTMDWAQGKALASD

-332 DTARNA
+332 ETARNA
-338 NFAVDFSGSKVD
+338 SFAVDFAETKVD
-350 DAMKQLAPGE
+350 DAMKQLALGE
-360 PAFDTVNRATLNA
+360 PVFDTVNRVTLNA
-373 AASRVTGNPKIPSV
+373 AAIRVIGNPKIPPVEYNNTPPKVTTSELGIEFGIAVEQTNAILDQSV
-387 DYNNSPKV
+387 ITLSKSDAKRARLNSYGKDIADLESYINDYNAV
-395 DIIKFGEAVNAETR
+395 DGRLQGLLRQAK
-409 KYPGFLTLGTQINKA
+409 L
-424 ANDNNIPSIIEK
+424 ANDSALVAKIEK
-436 LEQLI
+436 EQRRI
-441 GDLNASDGALL
+441 AESIKVTESAIDV
-452 SLLREAKLIKTQL
+452 LRQ
-465 GITPPQLAEI
+465 
-475 ERTRANLAK
+475 NLA
-484 AIAIFEKAVQGYRDI
+484 
-499 LAQLST
+499 

>member
-1 MSEFKFSLDALSPG
+1 MSEFKFSLDALSSG
-15 AVREVFT
+15 AVGEVFT
-22 IKAPPGMTFDQA
+22 VKAPPGMTFDQA

-87 LQGALKNIPGGIA
+87 LQGALKNIPGSTIGRTIGEA
-100 GAASGI
+100 V
-106 ANRLTGSLGAPGIL
+106 TGSGASGIL

-144 LSGIQGAAVGA
+144 LGSIQSAAAGAF
-155 LAPTAPIGI
+155 APTAAIGI

-170 VPALGAISNLS
+170 MPALGAISNLS
-181 VSEVT
+181 VSDVT

-191 ASRSIGQVTN
+191 ASRSIGQVAN
-201 QISNSVGV
+201 QVSNSIGV

-218 LEAAGVLKPG
+218 LEAAGVIKPG

-235 SGTNTLS
+235 SGANTLT

-255 GIASIKDLL
+255 GITSLKDLL

-278 SNGLTGLKA
+278 SNGLAGVQA
-287 LGVPTDKLNAG
+287 LGIPTDKLSIG

-312 NTMDWAQGKALPTD
+312 NTMDWAQGKALASD

-332 DTARNA
+332 ETARNA
-338 NFAVDFSGSKVD
+338 SFAVDFAETKVD
-350 DAMKQLAPGE
+350 DAMKQLVPGE
-360 PAFDTVNRATLNA
+360 PVFDTVNRVTLNA
-373 AASRVTGNPKIPSV
+373 AAIRVIGNPKIPPVEYNNTPPKITTSELGIEFGIAV
-387 DYNNSPKV
+387 EQTNAILDQSLITLSKSDAKRARLNSYGKDIADLESYINDYNAV
-395 DIIKFGEAVNAETR
+395 DGRLQGLLRQAK
-409 KYPGFLTLGTQINKA
+409 L
-424 ANDNNIPSIIEK
+424 ANDSALVAKIEK
-436 LEQLI
+436 EQRRI
-441 GDLNASDGALL
+441 AEAIKVTESAIDV
-452 SLLREAKLIKTQL
+452 LRQ
-465 GITPPQLAEI
+465 
-475 ERTRANLAK
+475 NLA
-484 AIAIFEKAVQGYRDI
+484 
-499 LAQLST
+499 

>member
-1 MSEFKFSLDALSPG
+1 MSEFKFSLDAAG
-15 AVREVFT
+15 EVFT
-22 IKAPPGMTFDQA
+22 VKAPPGMTFDQA

-45 SLTGLKVGDALSSA
+45 SLTGLKVGDALSAA
-59 TQAAQGLSSAAAS
+59 TQATQGLSSAAAS

-77 SGIGGTAAGA
+77 SGIGGTVSGA

-106 ANRLTGSLGAPGIL
+106 ANRLTGGLGAPGIL

-144 LSGIQGAAVGA
+144 LGGIQSAAAGA
-155 LAPTAPIGI
+155 LAPTAAIGI

-170 VPALGAISNLS
+170 IPALGAISNLS

-186 ASLAS
+186 ASLAT
-191 ASRSIGQVTN
+191 ASRSIGQVAS
-201 QISNSVGV
+201 QVSNSIGV

-235 SGTNTLS
+235 SGTNTLT

-255 GIASIKDLL
+255 GITSLKDLL

-278 SNGLTGLKA
+278 SNGLTGVQA
-287 LGVPTDKLNAG
+287 LGIPTDKLSVG

-307 AKSIT
+307 AKSIP
-312 NTMDWAQGKALPTD
+312 NTMDWAQGKALASD

-332 DTARNA
+332 ETARNA
-338 NFAVDFSGSKVD
+338 SFAVDFAETKVD

-360 PAFDTVNRATLNA
+360 PVFDTVNRVTLNA
-373 AASRVTGNPKIPSV
+373 AAIRVIGNPKIPPV
-387 DYNNSPKV
+387 EYNNTPPKV
-395 DIIKFGEAVNAETR
+395 TTSELGIEFGIAAEQTNTILDQASVTMSKSDAKRARLNSYGKDIADLESYINDFNAVDGRLQGLLRQA
-409 KYPGFLTLGTQINKA
+409 KL
-424 ANDNNIPSIIEK
+424 ANDSALVAKIEK
-436 LEQLI
+436 EQRRIAEAIKLTESAI
-441 GDLNASDGALL
+441 EV
-452 SLLREAKLIKTQL
+452 LRQ
-465 GITPPQLAEI
+465 
-475 ERTRANLAK
+475 NLA
-484 AIAIFEKAVQGYRDI
+484 
-499 LAQLST
+499 

>member
-1 MSEFKFSLDALSPG
+1 MSEFKFSLDA
-15 AVREVFT
+15 AKEVFT
-22 IKAPPGMTFDQA
+22 VKAPPGMTFDQA

-72 LSQAA
+72 LSQTA
-77 SGIGGTAAGA
+77 SGIGGTVSGA
-87 LQGALKNIPGGIA
+87 LQGALKNIPGGAIGRTIGDVVTGA
-100 GAASGI
+100 GSG
-106 ANRLTGSLGAPGIL
+106 ANGIL

-144 LSGIQGAAVGA
+144 LGGIQSAAAGA
-155 LAPTAPIGI
+155 LAPTAAIGI

-170 VPALGAISNLS
+170 IPALGAISNLS

-186 ASLAS
+186 ASLAT
-191 ASRSIGQVTN
+191 ASRSIGQVAS
-201 QISNSVGV
+201 QVSNSIGV

-235 SGTNTLS
+235 SGTNTLT

-255 GIASIKDLL
+255 GITGLKDLL

-278 SNGLTGLKA
+278 SNGLTGVQA
-287 LGVPTDKLNAG
+287 LGIPTDKLSVG

-307 AKSIT
+307 AKSIP
-312 NTMDWAQGKALPTD
+312 NTMDWAQGKALASD

-332 DTARNA
+332 ETARNA
-338 NFAVDFSGSKVD
+338 SFAVDFAETKVD

-360 PAFDTVNRATLNA
+360 PVFDTVNRVTLNA
-373 AASRVTGNPKIPSV
+373 AAIRVIGNPKIPPV
-387 DYNNSPKV
+387 DYNNTPPKV
-395 DIIKFGEAVNAETR
+395 TTSELGSEFGIVAEQTNTILDQASVTMSKSDAKRARLNSYGKDIADLESYINDFNAVDGRLQGLLRQA
-409 KYPGFLTLGTQINKA
+409 KL
-424 ANDNNIPSIIEK
+424 ANDSALVAKIEK
-436 LEQLI
+436 EQRRIAEAIKLTESAI
-441 GDLNASDGALL
+441 EV
-452 SLLREAKLIKTQL
+452 LRQ
-465 GITPPQLAEI
+465 
-475 ERTRANLAK
+475 NLA
-484 AIAIFEKAVQGYRDI
+484 
-499 LAQLST
+499 

>member
-1 MSEFKFSLDALSPG
+1 MSEFKFSLDA
-15 AVREVFT
+15 AKEVFT
-22 IKAPPGMTFDQA
+22 VKAPPGMTFDQA

-72 LSQAA
+72 LSQTA
-77 SGIGGTAAGA
+77 SGIGGTVSGA
-87 LQGALKNIPGGIA
+87 LQGALKNIPSGAIGRTIGDAVTGA
-100 GAASGI
+100 GSG
-106 ANRLTGSLGAPGIL
+106 ANGIL

-144 LSGIQGAAVGA
+144 LGSIQSAAAGA
-155 LAPTAPIGI
+155 LAPTAAIGI

-170 VPALGAISNLS
+170 VPALGGISNLS
-181 VSEVT
+181 VSQVT

-191 ASRSIGQVTN
+191 ASRSIGQVAS
-201 QISNSVGV
+201 QVSNSIGV

-235 SGTNTLS
+235 SGTNTLT

-255 GIASIKDLL
+255 GITGLKDLL

-278 SNGLTGLKA
+278 SNGLTGVQA
-287 LGVPTDKLNAG
+287 LGIPTDKLSVG

-307 AKSIT
+307 AKSIP
-312 NTMDWAQGKALPTD
+312 NTMDWAQGKALASD

-332 DTARNA
+332 ETARNA
-338 NFAVDFSGSKVD
+338 SFAVDFAETKVD

-360 PAFDTVNRATLNA
+360 PVFDTVNRVTLNA
-373 AASRVTGNPKIPSV
+373 AAIRVIGNPKIPPV
-387 DYNNSPKV
+387 EYNNTPPTVTTSELGIEFGIAAEQTNTILDQASVTMSKSDAKRARLNSYGKDIADLESYINDFNAV
-395 DIIKFGEAVNAETR
+395 DGRLQGLLRQAK
-409 KYPGFLTLGTQINKA
+409 L
-424 ANDNNIPSIIEK
+424 ANDSALVAKIEK
-436 LEQLI
+436 EQRRIAEAIKLTESAI
-441 GDLNASDGALL
+441 EV
-452 SLLREAKLIKTQL
+452 LRQ
-465 GITPPQLAEI
+465 
-475 ERTRANLAK
+475 NL
-484 AIAIFEKAVQGYRDI
+484 V
-499 LAQLST
+499 

>member
-1 MSEFKFSLDALSPG
+1 MSEFKFSLDAAG
-15 AVREVFT
+15 EVFT
-22 IKAPPGMTFDQA
+22 VKAPPGMTFDQA

-45 SLTGLKVGDALSSA
+45 SLTGLKVGDALSA
-59 TQAAQGLSSAAAS
+59 VTQATQGLSSAAAS

-77 SGIGGTAAGA
+77 SGIGGTVSGA
-87 LQGALKNIPGGIA
+87 LQGALKNIPGGVA

-106 ANRLTGSLGAPGIL
+106 ANRLTGGLGAPGIL

-144 LSGIQGAAVGA
+144 LGSIQSAAAGA
-155 LAPTAPIGI
+155 LAPTAAIGI

-170 VPALGAISNLS
+170 VPALGGISNLS

-191 ASRSIGQVTN
+191 ASRSIGQVAN
-201 QISNSVGV
+201 QVSNSIGV

-235 SGTNTLS
+235 SGTNTLT

-255 GIASIKDLL
+255 GITSLKDLL

-278 SNGLTGLKA
+278 SNGLTGVQA
-287 LGVPTDKLNAG
+287 LGIPTDKLSVG

-307 AKSIT
+307 AKSIP
-312 NTMDWAQGKALPTD
+312 NTMDWAQGKALASD

-332 DTARNA
+332 ETARNA
-338 NFAVDFSGSKVD
+338 SFAVDFAETKVD
-350 DAMKQLAPGE
+350 DAMKQLALGE
-360 PAFDTVNRATLNA
+360 PVFDTVNRVTLNA
-373 AASRVTGNPKIPSV
+373 AAIRVIGNPKIPPVEYNNTPPKVTTSELGIEFGIAVEQTNAILDQSV
-387 DYNNSPKV
+387 ITLSKSDAKRARLNSYGKDIADLESYINDYNAV
-395 DIIKFGEAVNAETR
+395 DGRLQGLLRQAK
-409 KYPGFLTLGTQINKA
+409 L
-424 ANDNNIPSIIEK
+424 ANDSALVAKIEK
-436 LEQLI
+436 EQRRI
-441 GDLNASDGALL
+441 AESIKVTESAIDV
-452 SLLREAKLIKTQL
+452 LRQ
-465 GITPPQLAEI
+465 
-475 ERTRANLAK
+475 NLA
-484 AIAIFEKAVQGYRDI
+484 
-499 LAQLST
+499 

>member
-1 MSEFKFSLDALSPG
+1 
-15 AVREVFT
+15 
-22 IKAPPGMTFDQA
+22 MTFDQA

-59 TQAAQGLSSAAAS
+59 TQATQGLSAAAAS

-87 LQGALKNIPGGIA
+87 LQGALKNIPGSAIGRTIGEA
-100 GAASGI
+100 V
-106 ANRLTGSLGAPGIL
+106 TGSGASGIL

-144 LSGIQGAAVGA
+144 LGSIQSAAAGA
-155 LAPTAPIGI
+155 LAPTAAIGI

-170 VPALGAISNLS
+170 MPALGAISNLS
-181 VSEVT
+181 VSDVT

-191 ASRSIGQVTN
+191 ASRSIGQVAN
-201 QISNSVGV
+201 QVSNSIGV

-218 LEAAGVLKPG
+218 LEAAGVIKPG

-235 SGTNTLS
+235 SGANTLT

-255 GIASIKDLL
+255 GITSLKDLL

-278 SNGLTGLKA
+278 SNGLAGVQA
-287 LGVPTDKLNAG
+287 LGIPTDKLSIG

-312 NTMDWAQGKALPTD
+312 NTMDWAQGKALASD

-332 DTARNA
+332 ETARNA
-338 NFAVDFSGSKVD
+338 SFAVDFAETKVD
-350 DAMKQLAPGE
+350 DAMKQLVPGE
-360 PAFDTVNRATLNA
+360 PVFDTVNRVTLNA
-373 AASRVTGNPKIPSV
+373 AAIRVIGNPKIPPVEYNNTPPKITTSELGIEFGIAV
-387 DYNNSPKV
+387 EQTNAILDQSTITLSKSDAKRARLNSYGKDIADLESYINDYNAV
-395 DIIKFGEAVNAETR
+395 DGRLQGLLRQAK
-409 KYPGFLTLGTQINKA
+409 L
-424 ANDNNIPSIIEK
+424 ANDSALVAKIEK
-436 LEQLI
+436 EQRRI
-441 GDLNASDGALL
+441 AEAIKVTESAIDV
-452 SLLREAKLIKTQL
+452 LRQ
-465 GITPPQLAEI
+465 
-475 ERTRANLAK
+475 NLA
-484 AIAIFEKAVQGYRDI
+484 
-499 LAQLST
+499 